1 MDSLVN
7 VSFYVK
13 ILWVDKYKHFR
24 SNRGR
29 VSQKEIGGMRRKRMR
44 RKRIKNNNNKLELK
58 KPGFKRISKR
68 NLNEDG
74 TES

>member
-1 MDSLVN
+1 
-7 VSFYVK
+7 
-13 ILWVDKYKHFR
+13 
-24 SNRGR
+24 
-29 VSQKEIGGMRRKRMR
+29 MRMKRMR
-44 RKRIKNNNNKLELK
+44 RKRIKNNNNKLELN